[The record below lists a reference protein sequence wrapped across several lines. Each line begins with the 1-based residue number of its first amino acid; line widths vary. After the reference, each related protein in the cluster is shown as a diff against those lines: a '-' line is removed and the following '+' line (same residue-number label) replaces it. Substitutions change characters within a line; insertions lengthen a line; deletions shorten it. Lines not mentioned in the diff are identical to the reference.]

1 MSAATGRDTA
11 PASRRDQS
19 PPPLGRQKTVT
30 ALLEDTNRGIVPV
43 RKVFVQQGRGKASTP
58 GPLASFLRKH
68 DERALD
74 AFLFVHA
81 MASASTPYDIA
92 LPSGAWVRVLGL
104 SETAE
109 LASARTAVSKI
120 MKRLEDRKLI
130 TRTRTKKQSHIHLLR
145 EDGSGEIYTRPTSK
159 LVSER
164 WLRLPHAYWLEG
176 HAENLSLPAKVVL
189 LIALS
194 LDEGFYLPADRA
206 PDWYG
211 ISPDSCDEGL
221 RELRT
226 VGLLESDY
234 TWVQTHRS
242 DTGWTRQYTYT
253 LTGSF
258 SRGALDTAARSHS
271 QADAT
276 DDVTDLDDFIELVSP

>member
-1 MSAATGRDTA
+1 MSAATGRGTA
-11 PASRRDQS
+11 PASRRDQT
-19 PPPLGRQKTVT
+19 PAHLGRQETVA
-30 ALLEDTNRGIVPV
+30 ALLEETNRHIVPF
-43 RKVFVQQGRGKASTP
+43 RRVFVQQGRGKATTP

-145 EDGSGEIYTRPTSK
+145 EDGSGETYTRPTSK
-159 LVSER
+159 LLSER

-176 HAENLSLPAKVVL
+176 WTESLSLPAKVVL

-226 VGLLESDY
+226 VGLLASDY
-234 TWVQTHRS
+234 TWVKTARS

-253 LTGSF
+253 LIGSF
-258 SRGALDTAARSHS
+258 SRDALDTAARSHS
-271 QADAT
+271 HTDAD
-276 DDVTDLDDFIELVSP
+276 DDVPDLSDLTELVTS